1 MGHLS
6 ESHDPRA
13 EERKGIAMAV
23 LPDGGQLPSDLLRMS
38 VEWPSN

>member
-6 ESHDPRA
+6 ESH
-13 EERKGIAMAV
+13 EERKGVAMAV

-38 VEWPSN
+38 VEWSSN